1 MTMAVRSAPFIF
13 FRPDLQVVVVPFPHK
28 FALLPSLAA
37 FSYQSDLK
45 LGKGSSTVNVLRVAF
60 LLKRTNTLKN
70 PINALGEGRIKIE
83 IL

>member
-45 LGKGSSTVNVLRVAF
+45 LGKEVALSLF
-60 LLKRTNTLKN
+60 LEL
-70 PINALGEGRIKIE
+70 PFY
-83 IL
+83 